1 MLVNKENRNSN
12 TTLKNNST
20 KILRNLTSPFLNERR
35 IRKKCVGC
43 CDTFTCSQAK
53 NYDYCRDCELNGSRY
68 VPRENKCPEC
78 GDGKGIVKFPHQP
91 PRNCKLCY
99 LAHQEERRENNFAK
113 NA

>member
-1 MLVNKENRNSN
+1 MLEIKNNNSQNKENVNLNKN
-12 TTLKNNST
+12 TTLKNE
-20 KILRNLTSPFLNERR
+20 KR

-43 CDTFTCSQAK
+43 CDNFTCFQKA
-53 NYDYCRDCELNGSRY
+53 NYDYCQNCELNGSRY
-68 VPRENKCPEC
+68 VPRENQCPEC

-99 LAHQEERRENNFAK
+99 LTHQEERRENNFAK